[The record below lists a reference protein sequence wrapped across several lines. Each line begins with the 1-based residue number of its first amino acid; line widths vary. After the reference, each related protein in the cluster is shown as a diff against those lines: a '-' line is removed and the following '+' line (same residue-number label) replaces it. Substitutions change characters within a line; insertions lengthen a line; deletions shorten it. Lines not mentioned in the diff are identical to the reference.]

1 MSASRKSRGRPKGS
15 VSPQGMHEDGL
26 LELAELADTQQEVMR
41 ELARAFRRMA
51 ACHERA
57 HAAHRK
63 LVTAWMREH
72 GDDTDPTPLA
82 EVVPFPAQRAVA

>member
-1 MSASRKSRGRPKGS
+1 MSASRTHRRGRHKGP

-51 ACHERA
+51 ACDART

-63 LVTAWMREH
+63 LVTAWRREH
-72 GDDTDPTPLA
+72 GNGTGPTPLA
-82 EVVPFPAQRAVA
+82 EVAA